1 MKKLLWILLV
11 VIVAIVGIVIVS
23 RVNGGNSDMKN
34 EKVLVAYFSATGNT
48 AAVADR
54 LANAIGADLVAIE
67 PEVAYTAEDLDWRN
81 DKSRS
86 SIEMGDRAS
95 RPAIANKIDNIDQ
108 YDVIFLGFPI
118 WWGREPS
125 IIDTFMESYDFA
137 GKIIVPFATS
147 GSTPTTEEAAT
158 NIQALVPDASVS
170 TGKRFEN
177 DVSADELKAWAGE
190 WM

>member
-1 MKKLLWILLV
+1 MKKLLYVLLAV
-11 VIVAIVGIVIVS
+11 VAVFAIIYAFSGKS
-23 RVNGGNSDMKN
+23 NAANN
-34 EKVLVAYFSATGNT
+34 KVLVAYFSATGNT

-86 SIEMGDRAS
+86 SVEMGDRAS
-95 RPAIANKIDNIDQ
+95 RPAIANKIDNIEQ
-108 YDVIFLGFPI
+108 YNVIFLGFPI

-137 GKIIVPFATS
+137 GKTIVPFATS
-147 GSTPTTEEAAT
+147 GSTPTTDEAAS
-158 NIQALVPDASVS
+158 NIQSLASDASVS

-177 DVSADELKAWAGE
+177 SVSGDELKAWAGE
-190 WM
+190 WLE